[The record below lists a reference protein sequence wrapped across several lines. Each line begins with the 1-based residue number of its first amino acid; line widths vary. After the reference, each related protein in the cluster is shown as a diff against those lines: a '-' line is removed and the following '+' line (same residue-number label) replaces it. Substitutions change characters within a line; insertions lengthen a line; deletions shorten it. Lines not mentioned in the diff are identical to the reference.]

1 MTMEQQLKIGDT
13 FTFRGSTLLV
23 EEVKPAD
30 DGKHCLRGML
40 LL

>member
-1 MTMEQQLKIGDT
+1 MEQQLKIGDT

-30 DGKHCLRGML
+30 DGSVACEG
-40 LL
+40 